1 MVFSVGFGNDCNF
14 IARVKFVVRLILACI
29 GSTMCAKGCRQSD
42 KHYLL
47 HTCGTLY
54 SPMLGFFA
62 LFPCAILKLKFN
74 LPVRPLRVHIGVL
87 KSANAATIMTYG
99 IAHQRA
105 ITDAYNAYVQR
116 RTTSVTSLGQL
127 SRIVA
132 FALMLGCHD
141 VSAEMCHKR
150 TLQTILKMPVARSAP
165 VQLAIF
171 FLGLTR
177 TLQ

>member
-1 MVFSVGFGNDCNF
+1 MYWFNDVRQRMPPKRQALFAPHMWHIVFSN
-14 IARVKFVVRLILACI
+14 VRI
-29 GSTMCAKGCRQSD
+29 
-42 KHYLL
+42 
-47 HTCGTLY
+47 
-54 SPMLGFFA
+54 FA
-62 LFPCAILKLKFN
+62 LFQCPTLKLKFN

-105 ITDAYNAYVQR
+105 IMNAYNAYVQR
-116 RTTSVTSLGQL
+116 RRTSVTSLGQL
-127 SRIVA
+127 STIVA
-132 FALMLGCHD
+132 FGLIMDCHD

-150 TLQTILKMPVARSAP
+150 TSQTILKVLVARSEP

-171 FLGLTR
+171 FFGLTR